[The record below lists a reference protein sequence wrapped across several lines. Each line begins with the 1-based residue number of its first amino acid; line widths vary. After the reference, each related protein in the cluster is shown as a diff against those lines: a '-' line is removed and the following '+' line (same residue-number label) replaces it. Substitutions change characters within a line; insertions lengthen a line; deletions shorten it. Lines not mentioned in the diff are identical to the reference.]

1 VGSFA
6 GTKVEIDD
14 TTQGTQKS
22 EAQSSLS
29 TAPRIAF
36 CLSLSRWKTLF
47 LLLSTVFSFL
57 ITWIATSDLFDVP
70 RDVRKDRQVFSIAR
84 QQYLDN
90 QQYWYSQ
97 YLQIEH
103 TLKQAVLENR
113 EQDIPILLQQIT
125 PQTLIALL
133 VNHSTIKIE
142 RLKSFAV
149 IPKISGSS
157 FVVVASKPEPNIW
170 PFKVMLSIECQI
182 TISSEGTTIVVSR
195 LRRGSQELAPAL
207 SWAYFGPEL
216 ELIKNLPQASIRI
229 RHDFAPSRSK

>member
-1 VGSFA
+1 MGSFA
-6 GTKVEIDD
+6 GAKVEIDD

-22 EAQSSLS
+22 DTQSSVS
-29 TAPRIAF
+29 GAPRTAS
-36 CLSLSRWKTLF
+36 CLSLCRWKTLF

-57 ITWIATSDLFDVP
+57 IMWIATSDLFDVP

-84 QQYLDN
+84 QQYVDN

-103 TLKQAVLENR
+103 ALKQAVLENR

-125 PQTLIALL
+125 PQALIALL

-157 FVVVASKPEPNIW
+157 FVVAASKPEPNIW
-170 PFKVMLSIECQI
+170 PFKVMLSLECQI

-216 ELIKNLPQASIRI
+216 ELIKSLPSASIRI
-229 RHDFAPSRSK
+229 RHDFSPSRPK